1 MKAGKTDRML
11 RNAELTTNKTLQI
24 MNEKTRLIW
33 GELNKVMT
41 YKWIQ

>member
-1 MKAGKTDRML
+1 ML

-33 GELNKVMT
+33 GELNKIMRQVNVIMNEESR
-41 YKWIQ
+41 Q